1 MLDFDRFQWISFDC
15 YGTLVDWETGIV
27 EAVSE
32 VLTPRSIYKSRAEIL
47 ALFADVE
54 PRVQRAGYLEYRH
67 VLLRVMAQIG
77 SELGFQPTESE
88 LACLADS
95 LPHWPVFPDTVD
107 ALRALQSR
115 FRLAVISNVD
125 DDLFTGTAAALGID
139 FDAVVTAQQV
149 RSYKP
154 GLDNFHAAAARMAVA
169 TDAWLHVAES
179 LYHDI
184 APANQLGIA
193 SVWVN
198 RSNRGGGTRRVD
210 AVPDFVVPD
219 LATLAQKM
227 CRRDRRPAPAP
238 DNH

>member
-1 MLDFDRFQWISFDC
+1 MLDVDRFQWISFDC
-15 YGTLVDWETGIV
+15 YGTLIDWETGIS
-27 EAVSE
+27 EAVAP
-32 VLTPRSIYKSRAEIL
+32 VLASHGIRRSRAEIL
-47 ALFADVE
+47 ALFAAVE
-54 PRVQRAGYLEYRH
+54 PRVQRAGYLEYRR
-67 VLLRVMAQIG
+67 VLRRVMDLIG
-77 SELGFQPTESE
+77 RELGFEPTASD

-115 FRLAVISNVD
+115 FKLAVISNVD
-125 DDLFTGTAAALGID
+125 DDLFAGTARTLD
-139 FDAVVTAQQV
+139 VEFDAVVTAQQV

-154 GLDNFHAAAARMAVA
+154 SLGHFHTAAARLGVA

-198 RSNRGGGTRRVD
+198 RPNRGGGTRRSD
-210 AVPDFVVPD
+210 AVPDLVAPD
-219 LATLAQKM
+219 LTALARIM
-227 CRRDRRPAPAP
+227 CPP
-238 DNH
+238 